1 MTTLSTSRGHQAL
14 AISAVFTTIATFITA
29 VRIFTRAFLVKQL
42 GADDYVI
49 IVSLAFSWIFFGLLV
64 GEVFHGMG
72 EHYTAIPAPIYKAQM
87 IYFWASVPIYQT
99 SLISTK
105 MSILLQYKRVFSTP
119 RMRLACWIMIG
130 VLGFYGTWTIISA
143 WANCVPLAKFWD
155 PTVAG
160 FCLDKKALWFSNS
173 AIHIIT
179 DIVILI
185 YPMPVLKSL
194 QLPRKQKL
202 ALMAVFALGGFVL
215 ITSILRLKSLLV
227 ISNSDDPTYDN
238 VGAATWSAVECNV
251 AIICACLPGT
261 RAFLSRLLPH
271 IFSTRSNGYRSK
283 TTRPSGNG
291 RSPHTGNDNTQ
302 VLASVVG
309 GPDHSSGYDHDLEDL
324 SPSESFNSYTK
335 EPVKDA
341 FTGIRVTTNVTQ
353 ERTSHSRIAANDD
366 TGKPRIRM
374 VEVMYEVPQSKV
386 VSMCLAPR
394 KDMAGITT
402 ISLN

>member
-14 AISAVFTTIATFITA
+14 AVSTVFTTVATFITA
-29 VRIFTRAFLVKQL
+29 VRIFTRAFLVKQM

-49 IVSLAFSWIFFGLLV
+49 LVSLTFSWIFFGLMV
-64 GEVFHGMG
+64 GEVYHGMG
-72 EHYTAIPAPIYKAQM
+72 EHYNDIPASIYKAQM

-119 RMRLACWIMIG
+119 RMRLACWLMIV
-130 VLGFYGTWTIISA
+130 VLGVYGTWTIISA

-155 PTVAG
+155 PTVPG
-160 FCLDKKALWFSNS
+160 FCFDKKALWFSNS

-179 DIVILI
+179 DIVILV

-194 QLPRKQKL
+194 QLPSRQKF

-215 ITSILRLKSLLV
+215 ITSILRLKSLLI
-227 ISNSDDPTYDN
+227 ISDSNDPTYDN

-261 RAFLSRLLPH
+261 RAFLSKFLPH
-271 IFSTRSNGYRSK
+271 IFSTRSDGYRSK
-283 TTRPSGNG
+283 ATRPSRIG
-291 RSPHTGNDNTQ
+291 RSALTGDGNTQ

-309 GPDHSSGYDHDLEDL
+309 GRDHGSEYDHDLEDI
-324 SPSESFNSYTK
+324 SPSGSFNSYTK
-335 EPVKDA
+335 EPAKEVFA
-341 FTGIRVTTNVTQ
+341 GITVTTNVTQ
-353 ERTSHSRIAANDD
+353 ETTSHSNTAVNDD
-366 TGKPRIRM
+366 MGSTKGLVKKH
-374 VEVMYEVPQSKV
+374 SF
-386 VSMCLAPR
+386 
-394 KDMAGITT
+394 
-402 ISLN
+402 

>member
-14 AISAVFTTIATFITA
+14 AVSIVFTTIATFITA
-29 VRIFTRAFLVKQL
+29 IRIFTRAFLVKQM
-42 GADDYVI
+42 GGDDYVI
-49 IVSLAFSWIFFGLLV
+49 LVSLAFSWIFFGLLL
-64 GEVFHGMG
+64 GEVYHGMG
-72 EHYTAIPAPIYKAQM
+72 EHYIAIPAPIYKAQM

-119 RMRLACWIMIG
+119 RMRLACWLMIG
-130 VLGFYGTWTIISA
+130 VLAFYGTWTVISA

-179 DIVILI
+179 DIVILV

-194 QLPRKQKL
+194 QLPKKQKF

-271 IFSTRSNGYRSK
+271 IFSTGSNGYRSR
-283 TTRPSGNG
+283 TTRPSRSG
-291 RSPHTGNDNTQ
+291 RNPHTGNSNSNTQ

-309 GPDHSSGYDHDLEDL
+309 GRDHNPGYDHDLEDL
-324 SPSESFNSYTK
+324 SPSGSFNSYTK
-335 EPVKDA
+335 EPAKEVFA
-341 FTGIRVTTNVTQ
+341 GIKVTTNFTQ
-353 ERTSHSRIAANDD
+353 ERTSHSKIAVNDD
-366 TGKPRIRM
+366 TGTNLHQC
-374 VEVMYEVPQSKV
+374 V
-386 VSMCLAPR
+386 CLAPR
-394 KDMAGITT
+394 KDIAGITT

>member
-14 AISAVFTTIATFITA
+14 ATSAVFTTIATLIAA
-29 VRIFTRAFLVKQL
+29 VRIYTRAFLVKQM
-42 GADDYVI
+42 GADDHVV
-49 IVSLAFSWIFFGLLV
+49 IVSLAFSWIFFGLLA

-72 EHYTAIPAPIYKAQM
+72 EHYALIPAETYKVQM
-87 IYFWASVPIYQT
+87 IFFWASVPIYQT

-119 RMRLACWIMIG
+119 RMRKACWLLIG
-130 VLGFYGTWTIISA
+130 FLAVYGTWTIVSA

-155 PTVAG
+155 PTVPG

-173 AIHIIT
+173 AIHILT
-179 DIVILI
+179 DILILI

-194 QLPRKQKL
+194 QLPRKQKF

-215 ITSILRLKSLLV
+215 ITSVLRLKSLLV

-261 RAFLSRLLPH
+261 RAFLSKLLPH
-271 IFSTRSNGYRSK
+271 IFSTRSNGYRSR
-283 TTRPSGNG
+283 TTRPSRTGRNVLTGNG
-291 RSPHTGNDNTQ
+291 NTE

-309 GPDHSSGYDHDLEDL
+309 GRDHSSAYDHDLENL
-324 SPSESFNSYTK
+324 SPSGSFKYSNEPAK
-335 EPVKDA
+335 EA
-341 FTGIRVTTNVTQ
+341 FAGIKVTTNVTQ
-353 ERTSHSRIAANDD
+353 ESTAHSNIALNDD
-366 TGKPRIRM
+366 TGSTKEL
-374 VEVMYEVPQSKV
+374 VKKHSF
-386 VSMCLAPR
+386 
-394 KDMAGITT
+394 
-402 ISLN
+402 

>member
-14 AISAVFTTIATFITA
+14 AVSIVFTTVATFITA
-29 VRIFTRAFLVKQL
+29 VRIFTRAFLVKQM
-42 GADDYVI
+42 GEDDYVI
-49 IVSLAFSWIFFGLLV
+49 LVSLAFSWIFFGLMV
-64 GEVFHGMG
+64 GEVYHGMG
-72 EHYTAIPAPIYKAQM
+72 EHYTAIPASIFKAQM

-119 RMRLACWIMIG
+119 RMRLACWLMIG
-130 VLGFYGTWTIISA
+130 VLGVYGTWTIISA

-155 PTVAG
+155 PTVPG
-160 FCLDKKALWFSNS
+160 FCFDKKALWFSNS

-194 QLPRKQKL
+194 QLPSRQKF
-202 ALMAVFALGGFVL
+202 ALMAVFALGGFHAPSVL
-215 ITSILRLKSLLV
+215 ITSILRLKSLLI
-227 ISNSDDPTYDN
+227 ISNSNDPTYDN

-261 RAFLSRLLPH
+261 RAFLSKFLPH

-283 TTRPSGNG
+283 TVRPSRTG
-291 RSPHTGNDNTQ
+291 RSALTGDGNTQ

-309 GPDHSSGYDHDLEDL
+309 GRDHGSGYDHDLEDL
-324 SPSESFNSYTK
+324 SPSGSFNSYTK
-335 EPVKDA
+335 EPTKEVFA
-341 FTGIRVTTNVTQ
+341 GIKVTTNVTQ
-353 ERTSHSRIAANDD
+353 ERTSHSKIAVNDD
-366 TGKPRIRM
+366 MGSTRELVKKH
-374 VEVMYEVPQSKV
+374 SF
-386 VSMCLAPR
+386 
-394 KDMAGITT
+394 
-402 ISLN
+402 

>member
-1 MTTLSTSRGHQAL
+1 MTILSTARGHQAL
-14 AISAVFTTIATFITA
+14 AISAVFTSIATFITA
-29 VRIFTRAFLVKQL
+29 VRIFTRAFLVKQM

-49 IVSLAFSWIFFGLLV
+49 LVSLAFSWIFFGLMV

-72 EHYTAIPAPIYKAQM
+72 EHYTDIPAPIYKAQM

-119 RMRLACWIMIG
+119 RMRLACWLMIG
-130 VLGFYGTWTIISA
+130 VLGVYGTWTIISA

-155 PTVAG
+155 DTVPG
-160 FCLDKKALWFSNS
+160 FCFDKKALWFSNS

-194 QLPRKQKL
+194 QLPRRQKF

-227 ISNSDDPTYDN
+227 ISNSTDPTYDN

-261 RAFLSRLLPH
+261 RAFLSKLLPH

-283 TTRPSGNG
+283 TTRPSRNG
-291 RSPHTGNDNTQ
+291 RSVLTGDGNTQ

-309 GPDHSSGYDHDLEDL
+309 GRDRNSGYDHDLEDL
-324 SPSESFNSYTK
+324 SPSGSFNSYTK
-335 EPVKDA
+335 APTKEIFA
-341 FTGIRVTTNVTQ
+341 GITVTTNLTQ
-353 ERTSHSRIAANDD
+353 ESTSNSKIAVNDD
-366 TGKPRIRM
+366 MGSTKEL
-374 VEVMYEVPQSKV
+374 VKKHSF
-386 VSMCLAPR
+386 
-394 KDMAGITT
+394 
-402 ISLN
+402 